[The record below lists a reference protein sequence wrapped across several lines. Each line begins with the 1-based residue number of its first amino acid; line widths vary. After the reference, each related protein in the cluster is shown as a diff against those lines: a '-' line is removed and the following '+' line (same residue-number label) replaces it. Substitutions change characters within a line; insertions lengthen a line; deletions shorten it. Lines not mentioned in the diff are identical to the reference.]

1 MCFLG
6 CHHHQCSY
14 DSLDERKKMLVFL
27 LCTGCSQLTS
37 CKSQNLRS
45 QNLQGVGGLIL
56 AILSVLLL
64 VVYTCSDW
72 LMDIRRRQKS
82 AAREVAAKQAK
93 ERVSMLERWR
103 KARGSAKLQAS
114 RLSRKVSRSI
124 SRKLDSSNTQ
134 QQMTEEDS
142 ENHSPAHLSDL
153 SFSSPQLAHHS
164 GVIVTETIQEHAT
177 APTGTTKLEI
187 HCRGGAL
194 SSSPFS
200 SSSSTHNPII
210 LLPQRASSLSKQH
223 SSGERGDASDS
234 YVPSPLQPTTIS
246 SGETSTPLTTNCP
259 HHHHHHHP
267 PPPPHQ
273 LLPIPRKGSHSQMFA
288 YAYGQIEKERAFGL
302 KGQSPSV
309 KDLEP
314 SLLPPKTT
322 TAATSSEQQQYY
334 DDDAMVVVEKKRFKI
349 SLSFIDLSLVLKGSG
364 KKILSNVTGKLAPG
378 CITAV
383 MGPSGAGKTMF
394 LNALAGKSASFSHTT
409 GQVLINGHPGSIHCY
424 KRIIGFVPQDDVVHG
439 SLTVEEN
446 LWFSASYRS
455 TSASLS
461 LCFCLL
467 HSLVL

>member
-1 MCFLG
+1 
-6 CHHHQCSY
+6 
-14 DSLDERKKMLVFL
+14 
-27 LCTGCSQLTS
+27 
-37 CKSQNLRS
+37 
-45 QNLQGVGGLIL
+45 
-56 AILSVLLL
+56 VLP
-64 VVYTCSDW
+64 C
-72 LMDIRRRQKS
+72 
-82 AAREVAAKQAK
+82 EHFAK
-93 ERVSMLERWR
+93 ERSIWASWIRDSKVKPVQILMCVVLLSC
-103 KARGSAKLQAS
+103 LQ
-114 RLSRKVSRSI
+114 
-124 SRKLDSSNTQ
+124 
-134 QQMTEEDS
+134 
-142 ENHSPAHLSDL
+142 NHSPARLSDL

-187 HCRGGAL
+187 PCHGGVL

-234 YVPSPLQPTTIS
+234 YGPSPLQPTTIS
-246 SGETSTPLTTNCP
+246 PSPGETSTPLTTNCP
-259 HHHHHHHP
+259 HHHHHHH
-267 PPPPHQ
+267 PPPHQ

-322 TAATSSEQQQYY
+322 AATSSEQQYY

-446 LWFSASYRS
+446 LWFSASYRF
-455 TSASLS
+455 TSVLLS
-461 LCFCLL
+461 LCL
-467 HSLVL
+467 SLAPSSFVKIL